1 MPREALQE
9 KAALT
14 DRHSHVSILDPADPE
29 NFDRLHKRKIRE
41 KEEALMLAVLADAVE
56 CFQKYVLAED
66 VPGKKSFREAETW
79 ILEQNSDWVFSFQ
92 NICETLALN
101 PDYVRRGL
109 MEWKERHLGRVARA
123 RQVPKRRYGRNVAH
137 LTT

>member
-1 MPREALQE
+1 MSGEMLQ
-9 KAALT
+9 ANATLT
-14 DRHSHVSILDPADPE
+14 NRHAHVFVLDPADPE

-56 CFQKYVLAED
+56 CFQKYVFAVGPRER
-66 VPGKKSFREAETW
+66 KTFCEAEAW
-79 ILEQNSDWVFSFQ
+79 ILDRKAEWVFSFV
-92 NICETLALN
+92 NICEVLELD

-109 MEWKERHLGRVARA
+109 VDWKENQLESFALA
-123 RQVPKRRYGRNVAH
+123 EQIPKRRYGRNVAH